1 MVSVLRS
8 KYSQGIIAYGM
19 LGILLLVE
27 MIAICVRTGTPAFF
41 TLDDPYIHLA
51 LAESIAHGGYGINP
65 GEYASP
71 SSSILYP
78 FLLAPFAAFGVGEW
92 GALALNVMASFG
104 ILAVWRKLLIR
115 FGFSGDGMLETAM
128 ALLATLAVNGVALV
142 FTGME
147 HTLHIFCTL
156 VTMLAIIDVAEGKT
170 TPWFLIPIAFAGALL
185 RYEGGAIAGAA
196 ALVLLWSGRWRQ
208 AALLIALVAI
218 AYAGFSFFLYRLGLP
233 ILPSSV
239 LVKSDSA
246 SMIAG
251 EDGLGVFIRSILS
264 HAKHNVTS
272 VHVVMLLAGLYCMT
286 VVYYR
291 RAAPA
296 SESRLTVTLFALAV
310 LAAHLVAFRSGW
322 FYRYEPYAVGVLLVW
337 ILYSHLSGIARP
349 ISLHLDEHI
358 WTWFGGFVVLLVFAA
373 SYVVPVAQTAT
384 AARNI
389 FEQQY
394 QMHRFVTEFWKAP
407 VAVNDLGWVAYRNPD
422 YVLDLRGL
430 GFARARIAFEKR
442 DAGWFEDAAAAKRVE
457 IAMIYKSS
465 FQGAIPPR
473 WDELAVLRLGSPR
486 ITPKEDRVSFYL
498 TDPAAR
504 DRATKALDAFAA
516 TLPEGV
522 ALVKVAT
529 AVQQQDIPGKD

>member
-1 MVSVLRS
+1 MMKAAVGRAPLTTTFAVL
-8 KYSQGIIAYGM
+8 G
-19 LGILLLVE
+19 LVLLTE
-27 MIAICVRTGTPAFF
+27 MIAITVQTGTPAFF

-51 LAESIAHGGYGINP
+51 LAESIANGEYGINP

-78 FLLAPFAAFGVGEW
+78 FLLAPFAALDIGEW
-92 GALALNVMASFG
+92 GALALNVAASFG
-104 ILAVWRKLLIR
+104 ILAAWRQLFIR
-115 FGFSGDGMLETAM
+115 FGFAGDAPAANAG

-156 VTMLAIIDVAEGKT
+156 VTMLAIIDVAEGKP
-170 TPWFLIPIAFAGALL
+170 TPWFLIPIAIAGALL

-208 AALLIALVAI
+208 AVLLMALVAA

-239 LVKSDSA
+239 LAKSDSA

-251 EDGLGVFIRSILS
+251 DDGLGAFIRSILS
-264 HAKHNVTS
+264 HAKHNVTG
-272 VHVVMLLAGLYCMT
+272 VHVVMLIAGLLGMA
-286 VVYYR
+286 VVYRR
-291 RAAPA
+291 RAELA
-296 SESRLTVTLFALAV
+296 SESRLKVTLFALAV

-337 ILYSHLSGIARP
+337 ILYSHLSGSARP
-349 ISLHLDEHI
+349 ISLRLDDRMS
-358 WTWFGGFVVLLVFAA
+358 TWFGGFVFLLAFAA
-373 SYVVPVAQTAT
+373 IYVAPVAQTPA

-394 QMHRFVTEFWKAP
+394 QMHRFVAEFWKAP

-422 YVLDLRGL
+422 YVLDMRGL
-430 GFARARIAFEKR
+430 GFARARIAFERK
-442 DAGWFEDAAAAKRVE
+442 DAGWFDHAVAEKRVE
-457 IAMIYKSS
+457 IAIIYKSS
-465 FQGAIPPR
+465 FEGAIPAR
-473 WDELAVLRLGSPR
+473 WAELAVLRLGGSR

-498 TDPAAR
+498 TDPTAR
-504 DRATKALDAFAA
+504 ERAVKALRAFAA
-516 TLPEGV
+516 TLPKGV
-522 ALVKVAT
+522 GFQMVGS
-529 AVQQQDIPGKD
+529 AVQHENIPHND